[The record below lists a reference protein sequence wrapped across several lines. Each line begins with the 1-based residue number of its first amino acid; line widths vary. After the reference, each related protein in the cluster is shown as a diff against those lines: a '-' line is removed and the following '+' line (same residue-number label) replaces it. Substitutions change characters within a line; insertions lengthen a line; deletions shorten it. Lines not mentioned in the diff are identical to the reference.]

1 MIKNWIL
8 TTVLIIFFVQSSKS
22 QESISQKTSYIH
34 KAFQTDADTTFIIQK
49 IDRVIPLP
57 NCFILSKKGKQITI
71 YYYGD
76 VTRSIR
82 VSHEI
87 SAAVRKIND
96 KGQKI
101 ELFERALFYPVA
113 ITNDEALAFWQKV
126 INVKPWSISDDV
138 KNQECP
144 DPSIRLYD
152 GEEIGLFLI
161 TKKEIKPLVFNE
173 PRFYEEKCPGNE
185 HRKAILKIQDIFKS
199 YFKF

>member
-8 TTVLIIFFVQSSKS
+8 TTVLIIFCVQSSKS

-34 KAFQTDADTTFIIQK
+34 KVFQTDADTTFIIQK

-82 VSHEI
+82 VSNGI

-101 ELFERALFYPVA
+101 DLFERALFYPVA
-113 ITNDEALAFWQKV
+113 IAKEDALAFWQKV
-126 INVKPWSISDDV
+126 INRKPWNISDDT
-138 KNQECP
+138 KNQFCS
-144 DPSIRLYD
+144 DPSIQVYD

-161 TKKEIKPLVFNE
+161 TKNEIKSLMFPSPDF
-173 PRFYEEKCPGNE
+173 FEEKCPGNE
-185 HRKAILKIQDIFKS
+185 HRKAILKIQNTFKS